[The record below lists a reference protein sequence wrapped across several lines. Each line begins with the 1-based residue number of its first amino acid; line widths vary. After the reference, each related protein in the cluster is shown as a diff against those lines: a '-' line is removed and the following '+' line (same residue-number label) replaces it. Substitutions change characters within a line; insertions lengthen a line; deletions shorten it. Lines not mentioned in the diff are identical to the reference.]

1 MKTVGFRSMVLYLLL
16 AGFAAGVIY
25 LLANAFLHGAQW
37 AMQPYNGHIY
47 TQHSTVKLGN
57 ISDRNGA
64 VLATTVDG
72 ARVYSDSES
81 ARRALLHTVGDPYG
95 YISTSVEHTMRG
107 KLSGYNIVTGLNDT
121 IFNRMGSDITLT
133 VDQYASAA
141 AYDALGG
148 KNGAVLVYD
157 YTTGD
162 ILVKVSAPTFDPAY
176 IPEDLETN
184 EAYNGVYL
192 DNTLSS
198 SYTPGS
204 IFKIVT
210 AAAAMEKWPDTW
222 STMTYT
228 CSGSEN
234 LGGSD
239 ITCLNGTAHGEQD
252 IFAAMGNSCNVWF
265 AHLAE
270 EIGAEALQAKAQEMG
285 FGDSFRLGSVSTEK
299 SQIDL
304 SSADLNQLGWA
315 GVGQYTVLANP
326 YHMMVLMGAIA
337 NGGEFIEPRLTQ
349 DESFFNSLLPS
360 GDRELVTATEAQ
372 NLTQLLRNNVENY
385 YGDWLFPTGMNVCA
399 KTGTG
404 EVGEGKG
411 PNCWMVGFCD
421 SVDYPYAFAVVVE
434 DGAGGI
440 ESAGSVASAVMNA
453 LAG

>member
-1 MKTVGFRSMVLYLLL
+1 M
-16 AGFAAGVIY
+16 
-25 LLANAFLHGAQW
+25 
-37 AMQPYNGHIY
+37 
-47 TQHSTVKLGN
+47 
-57 ISDRNGA
+57 
-64 VLATTVDG
+64 
-72 ARVYSDSES
+72 
-81 ARRALLHTVGDPYG
+81 
-95 YISTSVEHTMRG
+95 
-107 KLSGYNIVTGLNDT
+107 
-121 IFNRMGSDITLT
+121 
-133 VDQYASAA
+133 
-141 AYDALGG
+141 
-148 KNGAVLVYD
+148 
-157 YTTGD
+157 
-162 ILVKVSAPTFDPAY
+162 
-176 IPEDLETN
+176 
-184 EAYNGVYL
+184 
-192 DNTLSS
+192 
-198 SYTPGS
+198 
-204 IFKIVT
+204 
-210 AAAAMEKWPDTW
+210 
-222 STMTYT
+222 
-228 CSGSEN
+228 
-234 LGGSD
+234 GGSD

-252 IFAAMGNSCNVWF
+252 IFAALGNSCNVWF

-337 NGGEFIEPRLTQ
+337 NGGEFTEPRLTQ